1 MTASEVLRE
10 LLAPALAGWRFQF
23 GRWTDSG
30 SAERYAVLRPM
41 GGPAVGLVRK
51 PAFSLVLIGNKSDA
65 AGTPEEKAQ
74 ELIALLMDET
84 GSLAF
89 IEPGEPVYWA
99 TDDGRPVAELAIS
112 TIMNR

>member
-1 MTASEVLRE
+1 MSASTALQQ
-10 LLAPALAGWRFQF
+10 LLAPRLAGWRFQF

-30 SAERYAVLRPM
+30 NTDRYAVLRPM
-41 GGPAVGLVRK
+41 GGSPVSLVRK
-51 PAFSLVLIGNKSDA
+51 PAFSLMLIGSATDPA
-65 AGTPEEKAQ
+65 TGPEVKAQ
-74 ELIALLMDET
+74 ELIDLLKDES

>member
-1 MTASEVLRE
+1 MSASEALRQ
-10 LLAPALAGWRFQF
+10 LLTPALAGWRFQF
-23 GRWTDSG
+23 GRWTDGG
-30 SAERYAVLRPM
+30 STDRYAVLRPM
-41 GGPAVGLVRK
+41 GGPAAGLVRK
-51 PAFSLVLIGNKSDA
+51 PAFSLVLIGKKTDA
-65 AGTPEEKAQ
+65 AMTPEGKAQ
-74 ELIALLMDET
+74 ELIALLMNEV